1 DARTVNVI
9 ATALLAD
16 TPKLVCTALNFF
28 LNIDTMM
35 ADDDDEDGK
44 AQTALAE
51 VNFHA
56 HSKKTAKRARNVHKQ
71 VKVNKKKNK
80 AALSDESTGSLF
92 PAINLLHDP
101 QGTVEKVF
109 RRLRQSK
116 QRFEV
121 KLLMMNF
128 ISRVV
133 GAHRLLLLPFYSH
146 LQRYVASQ
154 QREVTHIL
162 AYMVQACHDLV
173 PPDEV

>member
-1 DARTVNVI
+1 MSTLVNTIDIKRARKGYVSI
-9 ATALLAD
+9 RLRHPSPAHPSPFLAPAHTAPD
-16 TPKLVCTALNFF
+16 PTPNRQ
-28 LNIDTMM
+28 
-35 ADDDDEDGK
+35 
-44 AQTALAE
+44 QTRRRPCRAKQ

-80 AALSDESTGSLF
+80 AALSDESNGGLF

-121 KLLMMNF
+121 RPSCDVLGPLGPLL
-128 ISRVV
+128 SLGR
-133 GAHRLLLLPFYSH
+133 ATARARL
-146 LQRYVASQ
+146 
-154 QREVTHIL
+154 
-162 AYMVQACHDLV
+162 C
-173 PPDEV
+173 